1 MADMSFEDIMKM
13 YESQYASAS
22 AANLRRYEQ
31 AMAIYDKII
40 STYGPEGGFGRAAEA
55 EIEKQKVRDVAA
67 EKQQRVTTGLYG
79 TTPTGGIER
88 GWEER
93 VGAKARLT
101 LEDIKMQRLSQ
112 AQLGKAGFIERVE
125 DMYPDIGPYLQ
136 MMQAAAGAGGGAGG
150 GGFMMAGGGRQTW
163 EDYFGPTE
171 PISREPRMG
180 APYTGPGGPGAGTYG
195 PGQVGGR
202 AGEYGSIA
210 SYGTKQTMDPGSMGP
225 QHYAQ
230 PQFVSP
236 GQPYAKPV
244 AKMPTPYEQLMGAF
258 GFQKGTLNWGGW

>member
-136 MMQAAAGAGGGAGG
+136 MMQATAGAGGGAGG

-180 APYTGPGGPGAGTYG
+180 APYTGPGGPGAGTYDMPVKWKG
-195 PGQVGGR
+195 ATFQEGSPEHQAYLAWKAGQQPTIQR
-202 AGEYGSIA
+202 
-210 SYGTKQTMDPGSMGP
+210 
-225 QHYAQ
+225 YAQ
-230 PQFVSP
+230 PTTVP
-236 GQPYAKPV
+236 APT
-244 AKMPTPYEQLMGAF
+244 MPSPYEQLMGAF
-258 GFQKGTLNWGGW
+258 GIQKGTLGFGGY